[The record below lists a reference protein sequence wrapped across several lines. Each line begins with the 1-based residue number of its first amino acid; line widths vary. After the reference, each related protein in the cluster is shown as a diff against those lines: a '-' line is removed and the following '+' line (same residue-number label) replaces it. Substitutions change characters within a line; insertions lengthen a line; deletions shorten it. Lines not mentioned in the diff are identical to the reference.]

1 MGYSVSFT
9 GVDID
14 NILSKSQKFKSQNE
28 DWVLIPSTIT
38 TLDISTLI
46 RNGNYAF
53 HGTLNLPEMDQL
65 YGYNTTSKQEA
76 KSLEGSCLIFVRN
89 INRTIY
95 QFISFYGIQDVTDQT
110 IGIAWIHKVPKVFY
124 LNESSNI
131 LFSYAENELNDKGI
145 AKFDRQIR
153 LFNDTG
159 EFKYYD
165 ESEKS
170 YKILTGIISEMP
182 KTIYGDLTDA
192 FTKIDESLSTYS
204 YVLDHINDD
213 MIHVTSEEKEI
224 YNSKYNN
231 NLLNNEFDS
240 IFPTLDTLQSNVS
253 NLITENETVINS
265 AVSASTPISKDLN
278 MHTPGWNLIESIP
291 GVIWYSVCYGND
303 KFVAVANSNYFAYS
317 TDGINWTEGTISG
330 TSRRWSSVCYG
341 NDKFVTVGNDT
352 NYFAYST
359 DGINWTEGTISS
371 TSRQWISVCYGNDK
385 FVAVARNSS
394 KYFVYSTD
402 GITWTESTISN
413 TSRDWYS
420 VCYGNG
426 KFVTVADTSNY
437 FAYSTDGINWTEG
450 TISSTSRWWNSV
462 CYGNNKFVAVA
473 LNSNYFAYSTDG
485 INWTEGTINSTSRWW
500 RSVCYGNG
508 KFVAVADDSYFAYST
523 DGINWTEGTISNTN
537 STWTS
542 VCYSNDKFVAVAYG
556 NYFAYA
562 YDYLKYIKVRKIG
575 LQKKDDD
582 TLTNYTDTMT
592 GTNPQLDCIILTT
605 DNKIYK
611 TTFNNN
617 STYLK
622 FDGSYYTTTNS
633 AEPLGATML
642 EIKLPN
648 DETAENYFNSR
659 FASDYATMEENPNY
673 STSGCGICVTVNNTI
688 QTINIDD
695 PKCTIEYRWY

>member
-110 IGIAWIHKVPKVFY
+110 IGIAWIHKVPKIFH

-170 YKILTGIISEMP
+170 YKMLTGIISEMP
-182 KTIYGDLTDA
+182 KTIYGDLTNA
-192 FTKIDESLSTYS
+192 FTKIDESLSTYE

-224 YNSKYNN
+224 YNSKYNR

-265 AVSASTPISKDLN
+265 AVDASTPISKDLN
-278 MHTPGWNLIESIP
+278 MHTLGWNLIESIP
-291 GVIWYSVCYGND
+291 GMVWYSVRYGEDKFLAAGYNSNNDTGSLIYSEDGIHWNNCVSDKGDLTTVPWSFVYYGNGL
-303 KFVAVANSNYFAYS
+303 YFAGSFQASLPGIFKS
-317 TDGINWTEGTISG
+317 TDGIHWNLIPIG
-330 TSRRWSSVCYG
+330 
-341 NDKFVTVGNDT
+341 D
-352 NYFAYST
+352 
-359 DGINWTEGTISS
+359 
-371 TSRQWISVCYGNDK
+371 TSRQWM
-385 FVAVARNSS
+385 
-394 KYFVYSTD
+394 
-402 GITWTESTISN
+402 
-413 TSRDWYS
+413 S

-426 KFVTVADTSNY
+426 KFVIVARTSNY

-450 TISSTSRWWNSV
+450 TISDTSRSWKSV
-462 CYGNNKFVAVA
+462 CYGNGKFVAVT
-473 LNSNYFAYSTDG
+473 NTNYFAYSTDG
-485 INWTEGTINSTSRWW
+485 INWTEGTISDTSRRWY
-500 RSVCYGNG
+500 SVCYGND
-508 KFVAVADDSYFAYST
+508 KYVTVASDTNYFAYST
-523 DGINWTEGTISNTN
+523 DGIYWTEGTISESCSFTGITFCNN
-537 STWTS
+537 QFVAIGWKNNGALIILYSTDAINWYISSTTYIGYQSPSICYGNGKYITGIINFDDFSSKILYSDNLISWNKMNESRDIDYDWRS
-542 VCYSNDKFVAVAYG
+542 VCYGNDKFVTVAY
-556 NYFAYA
+556 NYHYQ
-562 YDYLKYIKVRKIG
+562 IQ
-575 LQKKDDD
+575 LQ
-582 TLTNYTDTMT
+582 
-592 GTNPQLDCIILTT
+592 
-605 DNKIYK
+605 
-611 TTFNNN
+611 
-617 STYLK
+617 TY
-622 FDGSYYTTTNS
+622 YYHN
-633 AEPLGATML
+633 
-642 EIKLPN
+642 
-648 DETAENYFNSR
+648 
-659 FASDYATMEENPNY
+659 
-673 STSGCGICVTVNNTI
+673 I
-688 QTINIDD
+688 QIANL
-695 PKCTIEYRWY
+695 Y